1 MTRPTS
7 SHRLKAAIG
16 LVLGAMMLLMLPP
29 FASATGPGT
38 LYLRPHCEQTDQT
51 KCPLFDVA
59 DPTSLQ
65 TGLLKPGDTLDLD
78 LILSNPEQKAIRRVR
93 AWLSYDTEAL
103 EGVSIKIS
111 EKLPLPTPGE
121 SDFDAKDGYI
131 KISASS
137 EEGAEP
143 VEGALRVARI
153 QMTIKKVPVGGK
165 TPMGFF
171 DLKSGITGH
180 TFAIVKD
187 SPDQNILSDTIG
199 ALVVRVVA
207 AVPATSTGS
216 AVSSTRTSTATASVA
231 GTASSSPTPLTT
243 GQSSPTGGA
252 VAQPTTT
259 AFTLLQVQNVK
270 VTTEGSALY
279 IAWDQLKSTQVKG
292 YNIYYGTQ
300 IGRYIQRRS
309 LPATALSLAIRDLT
323 QGTTYY
329 AAVRAVNQQDQ
340 ESAFSQEVAVK
351 IGSPATSTAPLI
363 GIPQDLSAT
372 LGNTVA
378 PRNPAQ
384 NQTIVPG
391 ESGIPSPLIFLVVG
405 SAVIGTMIALR
416 RQFGAS
422 AVLLRP

>member
-38 LYLRPHCEQTDQT
+38 LYLRPHCELADQT

-78 LILSNPEQKAIRRVR
+78 LILSNPEQKGIRRVR

-131 KISASS
+131 KISAGS

-153 QMTIKKVPVGGK
+153 QMTIKKVPAGGK
-165 TPMGFF
+165 TPMGFY

-187 SPDQNILSDTIG
+187 APDQNILSDTIG
-199 ALVVRVVA
+199 ALVVRVTA
-207 AVPATSTGS
+207 PVPVTSTGS
-216 AVSSTRTSTATASVA
+216 AVSSARSSVA
-231 GTASSSPTPLTT
+231 GAAGSSAAPLTA
-243 GQSSPTGGA
+243 GQSSSAAGT

-270 VTTEGSALY
+270 VTTENSALY
-279 IAWDQLKSTQVKG
+279 IAWDELKSTQVKG

-309 LPATALSLAIRDLT
+309 LPASALSLAIRDLT

-378 PRNPAQ
+378 PQNPAQ
-384 NQTIVPG
+384 NQPIVAG
-391 ESGIPSPLIFLVVG
+391 EAGIPSPLIFLVVG
-405 SAVIGTMIALR
+405 SAVIGTLIALR